1 TSYWPSSTEKTKDQ
15 IPHWFCSEL
24 ASAALQQVG
33 VLPPTLNPDLIRP
46 TDLVGMQIY
55 SGTYYQ
61 IKGDNTLIPEYNS
74 SPLESEAIFQKAL
87 LSKKPE
93 VISEIAQAFKGLGA
107 LDKAE
112 ALYQRAHILN
122 GVKLLVMSGVAL
134 LLFLIF

>member
-1 TSYWPSSTEKTKDQ
+1 
-15 IPHWFCSEL
+15 
-24 ASAALQQVG
+24 
-33 VLPPTLNPDLIRP
+33 
-46 TDLVGMQIY
+46 MQIY

-61 IKGDNTLIPEYNS
+61 VKPSDDGTPIPEYNS

-87 LSKKPE
+87 VSKKPE